1 MGYQTCQFCAEWLV
15 LKQRIADMPI
25 SRMALAKAVGINKS
39 DVSRYFTKDQ
49 EPSYSIGKRIEN
61 YLNSLPL

>member
-1 MGYQTCQFCAEWLV
+1 MGYQTCQFRTEWLV

-25 SRMALAKAVGINKS
+25 SRMALAKAVGIDKS
-39 DVSRYFTKDQ
+39 DVSRYFTKNQ

-61 YLNSLPL
+61 YLNSL